1 MYLCIMLKGYRYRIE
16 PNNVQITLL
25 NKHFGACRFL
35 YNLALETKIYAYLSQ
50 KKTLSYY
57 DLAGQLPDLKKECEW
72 LKEIDSQALQQSL
85 INLDKAFTQ
94 FFKHGAKFPN
104 FKSKRNK
111 QAFRSP
117 HPSKIVIENNKISIP
132 KFKQGIKIIIDRA
145 FKGEIKSAVFSKTP
159 TEKYYISILV
169 KTGKEVPKTKPIKEN
184 TAVGIDLGIK
194 DFIVTSEGIKTNNP
208 KYLKNT
214 ITRLKVLQSRMKNKK
229 KGSMNSKK
237 AYKRIALVHEKIA
250 FQRKDFLHKLSTELV
265 NNHDTLCFEN
275 LKVSNMIKN
284 HCLAQSISDAGWS
297 MFVEM
302 CKYKATWNGKNIL
315 QIGTFEPSTKMCNS
329 CGATNHT
336 LTLADREWTC
346 KCGVF
351 HDRDINA
358 ARNIKS
364 FALRNSGAASPGVPV
379 EMLAIAKS
387 MKQEVIMAGNYL

>member
-94 FFKHGAKFPN
+94 FFNHGAKFLN

-145 FKGEIKSAVFSKTP
+145 IKGEIKSAVFSKTP
-159 TEKYYISILV
+159 TEKYY
-169 KTGKEVPKTKPIKEN
+169 
-184 TAVGIDLGIK
+184 
-194 DFIVTSEGIKTNNP
+194 
-208 KYLKNT
+208 
-214 ITRLKVLQSRMKNKK
+214 
-229 KGSMNSKK
+229 
-237 AYKRIALVHEKIA
+237 
-250 FQRKDFLHKLSTELV
+250 
-265 NNHDTLCFEN
+265 
-275 LKVSNMIKN
+275 VS
-284 HCLAQSISDAGWS
+284 
-297 MFVEM
+297 
-302 CKYKATWNGKNIL
+302 
-315 QIGTFEPSTKMCNS
+315 
-329 CGATNHT
+329 
-336 LTLADREWTC
+336 
-346 KCGVF
+346 
-351 HDRDINA
+351 
-358 ARNIKS
+358 
-364 FALRNSGAASPGVPV
+364 
-379 EMLAIAKS
+379 
-387 MKQEVIMAGNYL
+387 